1 MDPLL
6 SCRSTGEPE
15 LMDDPDCDPVALDN
29 TYRWFGIVNPLVAA
43 WRPVYRWHIRPVL
56 RGAAAEGRVGTML
69 DVGCGGGDVARALAR
84 WAARDGLGVAVTAI
98 DPDPR
103 AHAWASTHDD
113 AAGVGYRAASSTE
126 LVAAGERFDVVVSNH
141 VLHHLSAAEL
151 TGLLSDSEAL
161 ARTLAVHNDLR
172 RSRAA
177 WTLYWVATLPLA
189 RARTFLRFDGL
200 LSIRRSYR
208 PGELADILPPG
219 WRVLRQR
226 PFRLLALHPVTG
238 DDRLVGEREAQAVPG
253 RTSSSQ
259 PSCGVAHVSRKT
271 NWEGRLRSRLDQSM
285 AGRWVR
291 SGR

>member
-6 SCRSTGEPE
+6 RRRNTGEPE
-15 LMDDPDCDPVALDN
+15 LMDDPDCDPVVLDN
-29 TYRWFGIVNPLVAA
+29 TYRWFGVVNPLVAA
-43 WRPVYRWHIRPVL
+43 WRPVYRQRIRPVL
-56 RGAAAEGRVGTML
+56 RAATALGRTATVL
-69 DVGCGGGDVARALAR
+69 DVGCGGGDVARALAQ
-84 WAARDGLGVAVTAI
+84 WAARDGLEVTVTAI

-103 AHAWASTHDD
+103 AHAWASGHDD
-113 AAGVGYRAASSTE
+113 GAGLDYRPASSAE

-151 TGLLSDSEAL
+151 TGLLGDSEAL
-161 ARTLAVHNDLR
+161 ARTLVLHNDLR

-208 PGELADILPPG
+208 PGELADILPLG

-226 PFRLLALHPVTG
+226 PFRLLALHPGTG
-238 DDRLVGEREAQAVPG
+238 DDAAVGSAGVDAPG
-253 RTSSSQ
+253 AAR
-259 PSCGVAHVSRKT
+259 
-271 NWEGRLRSRLDQSM
+271 
-285 AGRWVR
+285 
-291 SGR
+291 